1 LASLVMLSACTLAPA
16 ATRTPTKA
24 TGATRTASAQPTK
37 APAAKPSTRP
47 TPSVPM
53 AEITGQLRIDAAYV
67 IANNAG
73 TVIANNG
80 GNVLQVG
87 NGLISDNGL
96 GVISNNGGGLAGS
109 RYRVLAAPLSVGTLL
124 PVAGMSVVA
133 VSLLDGKPIG
143 EPVTSDATG
152 RFKVAVPKAMVGNTL
167 VQARVP
173 NSTDTRLQYDVVTKS
188 QPAKEA
194 VVAIDEDESAMG
206 RFLRRVYAGKVE
218 ELILR
223 GEETMEEGGS
233 FNGTAEQNPIVAS
246 VLKGLIADMEAAK
259 VKDLPDAE
267 RKALAQR
274 VCDILLYYVDLDGAG
289 MDRTYYTGPDEPA
302 VGAMRDLLKQFREG
316 ATKKMTAEPAFFTT
330 QPYVVRTNEA
340 LKAAGKPLFEV
351 KKPADLND
359 YVVEHVLL
367 VLVGNRT
374 VLMREVAASIGMPES
389 EVSRFNAASLGVLNT
404 IGVTLV
410 ANSEAKKA
418 MSEAIRAAAPKAD
431 AL

>member
-1 LASLVMLSACTLAPA
+1 MASRAGASPRPA
-16 ATRTPTKA
+16 
-24 TGATRTASAQPTK
+24 GVQPSK
-37 APAAKPSTRP
+37 APAARPTAKP

-53 AEITGQLRIDAAYV
+53 AELTGQLRIDAAYV

-80 GNVLQVG
+80 SNVLQVG
-87 NGLISDNGL
+87 NGLISDNGS
-96 GVISNNGGGLAGS
+96 GVISNNGSGLAGA
-109 RYRVLAAPLSVGTLL
+109 RYRVMATPLSVGTLL

-133 VSLLDGKPIG
+133 VSLLDGQPIG

-152 RFKVAVPKAMVGNTL
+152 HFKVAVPKSMVGNTL

-188 QPAKEA
+188 QPANEA
-194 VVAIDEDESAMG
+194 VVAIDEDESAIG

-223 GEETMEEGGS
+223 GEATMEEGGS
-233 FNGTAEQNPIVAS
+233 FNGTAEQNPFVAT
-246 VLKGLIADMEAAK
+246 VLKDLIADMEAAK

-274 VCDILLYYVDLDGAG
+274 VCDILLYHVDLDGVG

-302 VGAMRDLLKQFREG
+302 VDAMRDLLRQFREG
-316 ATKKMTAEPAFFTT
+316 ATKKMASEPAYFAT

-351 KKPADLND
+351 KKPADLSD

-374 VLMREVAASIGMPES
+374 ILMQEIAATIGMPES
-389 EVSRFNAASLGVLNT
+389 EVSRFNAAALGLLNT
-404 IGVTLV
+404 IGFTLV
-410 ANSEAKKA
+410 TNSAAKKD
-418 MSEAIRAAAPKAD
+418 MSEAIRAAAPKAG
-431 AL
+431 AS

>member
-1 LASLVMLSACTLAPA
+1 
-16 ATRTPTKA
+16 
-24 TGATRTASAQPTK
+24 
-37 APAAKPSTRP
+37 
-47 TPSVPM
+47 M
-53 AEITGQLRIDAAYV
+53 AELTGQLRIDAAYV

-73 TVIANNG
+73 NVIANNG

-87 NGLISDNGL
+87 SSIISDNGL
-96 GVISNNGGGLAGS
+96 GLISNNGGGLAGA
-109 RYRVLAAPLSVGTLL
+109 RYRVMATPLSVGTLL

-143 EPVTSDATG
+143 EPVISDATG
-152 RFKVAVPKAMVGNTL
+152 HFKVAVPKDMVGNTL

-188 QPAKEA
+188 QPAKDA

-223 GEETMEEGGS
+223 GEATMEEGGS

-274 VCDILLYYVDLDGAG
+274 VCDIVLYHVDLDGAA
-289 MDRTYYTGPDEPA
+289 MDRTYYTGPEEPA
-302 VGAMRDLLKQFREG
+302 VSAMRDLLKQFREG
-316 ATKKMTAEPAFFTT
+316 ATKKMAAEPAYFAA
-330 QPYVVRTNEA
+330 QPYIVRTNEA

-359 YVVEHVLL
+359 YLVEHVLL

-374 VLMREVAASIGMPES
+374 ILMQEVAATIGMPES
-389 EVSRFNAASLGVLNT
+389 EVSRFNAAALGVLNT

-410 ANSEAKKA
+410 ANSDAKKA
-418 MSEAIRAAAPKAD
+418 MSEAIRAAAPKAG
-431 AL
+431 AS